1 MADKLNKTQ
10 LGDVIEL
17 NIGGTRFSTTIT
29 TLTSQKGSF
38 FEAMFSGRWNTKAQK
53 DGSYFIDRDPF
64 VFRHILNFMRQ
75 QPLDL
80 ELLTT
85 QEKKT
90 LLLDANYYQLVNLV
104 EILDNVPK
112 IVEQH
117 VFIPDSNYTLSNNN
131 KTATKAGSGWL
142 ALTGS
147 KRISNGSH
155 QWTIKITSGGASG
168 FLIGVAPFDINKN
181 TADVYSQNGWY
192 LYTYSSVLYSGPPM
206 SFSAKAYSSTSK
218 LAIGSTVTVKL
229 DMDKKTIA
237 FIINGTDYGVAYNNI
252 PTDKELCS
260 CVLMSAAN
268 DSVEIV

>member
-1 MADKLNKTQ
+1 MQRPKKM
-10 LGDVIEL
+10 
-17 NIGGTRFSTTIT
+17 
-29 TLTSQKGSF
+29 
-38 FEAMFSGRWNTKAQK
+38 EAF
-53 DGSYFIDRDPF
+53 FIDRDPF

-80 ELLTT
+80 ESLTT

-104 EILDNVPK
+104 EILDNAPK
-112 IVEQH
+112 IEDNIIKIDDQH
-117 VFIPDSNYTLSNNN
+117 VFIPGPNDTLSNNN
-131 KTATKAGSGWL
+131 KTATKTGSVTWS

-155 QWTIKITSGGASG
+155 QWTIKLKAGGSSG
-168 FLIGVAPFDINKN
+168 FFIGVAPFDINKN
-181 TADVYSQNGWY
+181 TPNIYSQNGWY
-192 LYTYSSVLYSGPPM
+192 LYTHSSVLYSGPPM
-206 SFSAKAYSSTSK
+206 NFSNKAYSSTSA

-260 CVLMSAAN
+260 CVLMVIAN